1 MAAPK
6 EEELLNF
13 ITKILKTNKKTI
25 CGNWASTSRELR
37 TLVSHLVFAVDR
49 SGKLVLI
56 WNKLGEQGNQ
66 SLHLCG
72 VLDFSIKLSETMAC
86 HEEELAR
93 NSLFHLF

>member
-37 TLVSHLVFAVDR
+37 TLVSHLVFAVDQPR
-49 SGKLVLI
+49 ESKPRTSLI
-56 WNKLGEQGNQ
+56 LGFLRAEGQGLAGRTASLGHFNK
-66 SLHLCG
+66 
-72 VLDFSIKLSETMAC
+72 
-86 HEEELAR
+86 
-93 NSLFHLF
+93 

>member
-37 TLVSHLVFAVDR
+37 TLVSHLVFAVD
-49 SGKLVLI
+49 
-56 WNKLGEQGNQ
+56 
-66 SLHLCG
+66 
-72 VLDFSIKLSETMAC
+72 
-86 HEEELAR
+86 
-93 NSLFHLF
+93 